1 MIIFITDNKLFLER
15 EKDYCSHLIKKSR
28 RSITSENMENIF
40 KRFLS
45 SNVSSDNEKAETKAS
60 PQSNLG
66 TKMMPNNSVMTT
78 PQNPR
83 NGMKRQTS
91 IDQDQ
96 NFYLM

>member
-1 MIIFITDNKLFLER
+1 
-15 EKDYCSHLIKKSR
+15 
-28 RSITSENMENIF
+28 MENIF
-40 KRFLS
+40 RRFLS
-45 SNVSSDNEKAETKAS
+45 SNATGGNEKAETKAS
-60 PQSNLG
+60 PQNNLG